1 MRTGY
6 IKIEKDTSL
15 PPHPIN
21 IVNLRVGEWET
32 GNYDEKN
39 NLHIGPSRA
48 YYKFKVKKIIIR
60 SPKLKSK

>member
-6 IKIEKDTSL
+6 SL

-39 NLHIGPSRA
+39 NLHTHRS
-48 YYKFKVKKIIIR
+48 FKSVLQIQSEKNNNTISQTEI
-60 SPKLKSK
+60 